1 MTVGEMRLAISKVYD
16 GQKWKDKVRDM
27 SDSQVTA
34 IYHKMIGSGQIK
46 QNRGPVYKV
55 IG

>member
-1 MTVGEMRLAISKVYD
+1 MDINSMRLAVMKVYD
-16 GQKWKDKVRDM
+16 GQKWKDKVHEM